1 MVVFYKIYKQYS
13 EIQLTKKQNGHEQWK
28 IAILEIKN
36 VPLLKKKIKLLYRG
50 FIFIHHKSQK
60 TVPIT

>member
-13 EIQLTKKQNGHEQWK
+13 EIQLTKKQNGHEQFK

-36 VPLLKKKIKLLYRG
+36 LPLLKKNQTSLQG
-50 FIFIHHKSQK
+50 VHFHSS
-60 TVPIT
+60 